1 MSGLQSR
8 AGRWY
13 DRNRRNGAA
22 RAAHENGGEPVA
34 QTFTSKDAKLL
45 IQRHEQLSEQLEEI
59 CALSDEKKAGAVR
72 RINELLLKDA
82 FADFA
87 RKELEKGEAQ
97 EALPSALQPLAEGV
111 YGYVQSV
118 PISGTGRQLIQE
130 YEERIQR
137 EKARLKPATGGL
149 RWLFASSGSKAGA
162 EEAYRFL
169 RTAAQGTYA
178 REVESLSRQMEALER
193 TDRQAALANFQGR
206 RSDYREILRDM
217 LPNAEQAGRPVS
229 RVSRLLEKSRA
240 LQGEIASA
248 HGAVD
253 AMAGAIRA
261 AVDRLLAST
270 SLELLKSVPVE
281 EIGREQSGIRFKALR
296 DNGYETVADVYCA
309 TQAQLESVRGI
320 SEEGSWLIKK
330 CAREYAERVTAN
342 TKIRLSAIT
351 GGEAQSSTRW
361 TKRRAR
367 RRERP
372 SAR

>member
-1 MSGLQSR
+1 M
-8 AGRWY
+8 
-13 DRNRRNGAA
+13 
-22 RAAHENGGEPVA
+22 A

-149 RWLFASSGSKAGA
+149 RWLFASSGSKTGA

-169 RTAAQGTYA
+169 HSAAQGTYA

-253 AMAGAIRA
+253 AMAGAI
-261 AVDRLLAST
+261 
-270 SLELLKSVPVE
+270 
-281 EIGREQSGIRFKALR
+281 
-296 DNGYETVADVYCA
+296 
-309 TQAQLESVRGI
+309 
-320 SEEGSWLIKK
+320 
-330 CAREYAERVTAN
+330 
-342 TKIRLSAIT
+342 
-351 GGEAQSSTRW
+351 SSRP
-361 TKRRAR
+361 RR
-367 RRERP
+367 
-372 SAR
+372 